1 MKIQKPDFRWKIV
14 IDIWR
19 IEQGS
24 RNDRY
29 SMENLFSEIHPNSFS
44 FHLGGLICMDNA
56 QFFILGLDVLAESR
70 HPVYPNPYTFIT
82 LSEFMC
88 LLMSPDFWDTLSIQ
102 IHIFI

>member
-29 SMENLFSEIHPNSFS
+29 SMENLFSEILPDCFS
-44 FHLGGLICMDNA
+44 FHLGRSIRMMDNA
-56 QFFILGLDVLAESR
+56 QFSILGLD
-70 HPVYPNPYTFIT
+70 

-88 LLMSPDFWDTLSIQ
+88 WLSPDF
-102 IHIFI
+102 